1 MGYIYGLVCPISYQ
15 IRYIGQTTK
24 ELKERKRN
32 HINSYLRAHRYKS
45 KLTHKMA
52 WFRHLDEVEKLRS
65 IEIIQI
71 EECDNV
77 LLYVRE
83 KFWIDEY
90 RKNGSKLTN
99 LKDGGFNPSGYKIG
113 PMSEDI
119 KIKISETLRKFWNDY
134 KNSDEDLKRI
144 ENIKNTKMERY
155 GTLKSF
161 YGHTEDS
168 ILKISKAVTGENN
181 PFYGK
186 VHTTE
191 SKLKMSDNH
200 INYNGE
206 NNPFYGKTHRE
217 ETKKIIKEKR
227 KNQIIKSRKI
237 GLYDMNKNLIRI
249 FENINEV
256 MIFFNNTNKKR
267 YYYTIVKEERVID
280 GKYLSYI
287 IEQ

>member
-1 MGYIYGLVCPISYQ
+1 MGYIYGLICPVSYQ

-32 HINSYLRAHRYKS
+32 HINSYLRVYKHKS

-52 WFRHLDEVEKLRS
+52 WFRQLDKVGKLKS
-65 IEIIQI
+65 IEIIQV

-77 LLYVRE
+77 ILYERE
-83 KFWIDEY
+83 KFWIEEY
-90 RKNGSKLTN
+90 RKNGFKLTN

-113 PMSEDI
+113 PMDEDI
-119 KIKISETLRKFWNDY
+119 KIKISETLRKFWRGY
-134 KNSDEDLKRI
+134 KNSDEDSKRI
-144 ENIKNTKMERY
+144 ENIKITKMERY

-161 YGHTEDS
+161 CGHTEES
-168 ILKISKAVTGENN
+168 KLKISKSITGENN

-186 VHTTE
+186 NHTEE
-191 SKLKMSDNH
+191 SKLKMSENH
-200 INYNGE
+200 KDYNGE

-237 GLYDMNKNLIRI
+237 GLYDDISKKMIRI

-256 MIFFNNTNKKR
+256 MLFFNNKNKKR

-287 IEQ
+287 IE